1 MKRLAIIILP
11 LIAFVL
17 IGCSSGTGYWGSG
30 HVVSETRHVSGFD
43 SVFLMTSGDLSI
55 EHGDTESL
63 TIEADDNLLK
73 YLTSEVEGTTLKLSV
88 ENFVSLRYVT
98 RIRYH
103 LVVKNLEEIQLFGSG
118 DIDAPELEADHMRI
132 TILGSGDMVL
142 DGLTATGVNVD
153 LTGSGDLEI
162 RGGTVENQDI
172 TLMGSGSYNA
182 DDVESNNV
190 DVSVMGSG
198 SARIWVTDQLNATL
212 MGSGDVEY
220 FGDPS
225 VNSNSMG
232 SGDVVHLGNR

>member
-1 MKRLAIIILP
+1 MKKLAIVLIP

-30 HVVSETRHVSGFD
+30 HVISETRQLSGFD

-55 EHGDTESL
+55 EQGDTESL
-63 TIEADDNLLK
+63 AIEADDNLLQ
-73 YLTSEVEGTTLKLSV
+73 YLTSDIEGTTLKLSV
-88 ENFVSLRYVT
+88 ENLVSLRYVT

-103 LVVKNLEEIQLFGSG
+103 LVVKDLEEVQLFGSG

-132 TILGSGDMVL
+132 TILGSGSMAL
-142 DGLTATGVNVD
+142 DGLTAADVNVN
-153 LTGSGDLEI
+153 LTGSGDLDI
-162 RGGTVENQDI
+162 HGGTVESQDI

-182 DDVESNNV
+182 EDVESNRA
-190 DVSVMGSG
+190 DVNVMGSG
-198 SARIWVTDQLNATL
+198 SARIWVTEQLNATL

-225 VNSNSMG
+225 VDSNSLG

>member
-1 MKRLAIIILP
+1 MKKLAIIIP
-11 LIAFVL
+11 LIAFML

-55 EHGDTESL
+55 EQGDTESL

-73 YLTSEVEGTTLKLSV
+73 YLTSDIEGNTLKLSV
-88 ENFVSLRYVT
+88 ENFVNLQYVT

-103 LVVKNLEEIQLFGSG
+103 LVVKNLEEVQLFGSG

-132 TILGSGDMVL
+132 TILGSGSMVL
-142 DGLTATGVNVD
+142 DGLNAADLNVD
-153 LTGSGDLEI
+153 LSGSGDLDI
-162 RGGTVENQDI
+162 RGGTVDIQDI

-182 DDVESNNV
+182 DDVESNQA
-190 DVSVMGSG
+190 DVNVMGSG
-198 SARIWVTDQLNATL
+198 SVRIWVTDRLNATL

-225 VNSNSMG
+225 VDSSSLG